1 MIDKEALIKLKSIE
15 YAIVPGTLLTDEPLL
30 KPEYYFHSDEFIED
44 DIYFY
49 YFIGVRGAGKTVD
62 GLTWLIDEGDGIMV
76 RRTDPEFDI
85 MLEEMNNPFN
95 PLIRLGNIAGAKIR
109 KTRTKL
115 YMMYVMREAEAS
127 EEFICEGVAL
137 NTFASTRS
145 ADFSFCKNV
154 FWDEFIKQPDQ
165 KEFKA
170 EGQAWLNMLETIARS
185 KHHINVRAYANS
197 NDIYNPVFKE
207 LGVVNQLEK
216 LLDAAQYETQ
226 VYINK
231 KKHLKIVIYKPT
243 KEFEIF
249 KSALSLHDLT
259 EGTQYADMAYKNQFT
274 ANDFTDCEYRKL
286 TGYKPYFAIDDYTI
300 YKKKGSKDMYVSYAN
315 ADCFT
320 YYSKFALDQENLRNK
335 YYNIIRNRWLDRHIV
350 FESYDIK
357 RRMLELFK
365 LI

>member
-1 MIDKEALIKLKSIE
+1 MDKETLIKLKSIE
-15 YAIVPGTLLTDEPLL
+15 YALVPGTLHSNEPML
-30 KPEYYFHSDEFIED
+30 KPEYYFNSEKFEED
-44 DIYFY
+44 GYYYY
-49 YFIGVRGAGKTVD
+49 YFVGVRGAGKTID
-62 GLTWLIDEGDGIMV
+62 GLKKIINRKNSIMV

-85 MLEEMNNPFN
+85 MLEEVNNPFN
-95 PLIRLGNIAGAKIR
+95 PLIKLGYLANARIK

-115 YMMYVMREAEAS
+115 YMMYITKEKAAE
-127 EEFICEGVAL
+127 EEFIGEGVAL

-145 ADFSFCKNV
+145 ADFSFCENV

-185 KHHINVRAYANS
+185 KHHINVYAYANS

-207 LGVVNQLEK
+207 LRVINQLER
-216 LLDAAQYETQ
+216 LLDKAKHETQ
-226 VYINK
+226 IYKDIK
-231 KKHLKIVIYKPT
+231 RHLKIVLYKPT

-249 KSALSLHDLT
+249 KSALALHDLT
-259 EGTQYADMAYKNQFT
+259 AGTQYADMAYNNQFI
-274 ANDFTDCEYRKL
+274 ANDFNDCEYRNIK
-286 TGYKPYFAIDDYTI
+286 GYKPYFGIDDYTI
-300 YKKKGSKDMYVSYAN
+300 FKHKGSKDIYVSYAN
-315 ADCFT
+315 ADCFR
-320 YYSKFALDQENLRNK
+320 YYSKYPLDQENIRNK
-335 YYNIIRNRWLDRHIV
+335 YYNIIRNRWLGRYII